1 MSDQLLSAVSTEPP
15 ALIATPVPDDSYP
28 SPSDTEQTEE
38 PVLLELGAQPAVS
51 VSYTLSTDHS
61 SMLSYS
67 PSQVSYSP
75 TLLTGYEKS
84 LQHPGNL
91 SQMPSGA
98 FSIPQPVSM
107 WQTGGPTPVIT
118 SNNVVPV
125 TLDIPLPIPVPKK
138 RVELVPPPV
147 FMTYGSGSAAT
158 EVLISKE
165 QNPAWREKAL
175 QMEKD
180 YRRTACD
187 RERTRM
193 RDMNR
198 AFDLLRSK
206 LPISK
211 PNGKK
216 YSKIESLRIAIN
228 YINHL
233 QAMLRENHV
242 SETELVTFKNTN
254 SNPLHFE
261 TQNHLSGYDYDN
273 GVLSVSTTIAP
284 AQNSNGCCTW
294 SGGSS
299 SPNYE
304 LSAKDHWGA

>member
-1 MSDQLLSAVSTEPP
+1 MSDQLLSAAADDPP
-15 ALIATPVPDDSYP
+15 ALIPTPVSLP
-28 SPSDTEQTEE
+28 SAYSIDAESTEQ
-38 PVLLELGAQPAVS
+38 PVLLELGAAQPAAAAIAS
-51 VSYTLSTDHS
+51 LNYTLAPDGGGLLTYTAPHAHS
-61 SMLSYS
+61 LN
-67 PSQVSYSP
+67 YSP
-75 TLLTGYEKS
+75 TFSSGYDKQPHP
-84 LQHPGNL
+84 QHNL
-91 SQMPSGA
+91 SLIAPGMGSA
-98 FSIPQPVSM
+98 AYSISIPQTVSM
-107 WQTGGPTPVIT
+107 WHGGCA
-118 SNNVVPV
+118 
-125 TLDIPLPIPVPKK
+125 PIVEPK
-138 RVELVPPPV
+138 RSELVAVPPPTY
-147 FMTYGSGSAAT
+147 MTYSGGGSGGAV
-158 EVLISKE
+158 EVEIAKE

-193 RDMNR
+193 RDMNK

-242 SETELVTFKNTN
+242 LPETELVSFKCSSRSMQYDGQGQHHNHSASYEYEN
-254 SNPLHFE
+254 SASAA
-261 TQNHLSGYDYDN
+261 TSSQNG
-273 GVLSVSTTIAP
+273 
-284 AQNSNGCCTW
+284 CTW

-299 SPNYE
+299 SSPNYE
-304 LSAKDHWGA
+304 TNSKDHWNT

>member
-1 MSDQLLSAVSTEPP
+1 MSDQLLSAATDDDPP
-15 ALIATPVPDDSYP
+15 ALIPTPVSLP
-28 SPSDTEQTEE
+28 SAYVDADASAEQ
-38 PVLLELGAQPAVS
+38 PVLLELGAAQPPAANLNYS
-51 VSYTLSTDHS
+51 LSPDGAAMLTYTAPTHAHI
-61 SMLSYS
+61 
-67 PSQVSYSP
+67 SYSP
-75 TLLTGYEKS
+75 TLMSSYEK
-84 LQHPGNL
+84 QHNL
-91 SQMPSGA
+91 GLIGPAIGGSSA
-98 FSIPQPVSM
+98 YSISIPQPVSM
-107 WQTGGPTPVIT
+107 WHDGCAPPE
-118 SNNVVPV
+118 
-125 TLDIPLPIPVPKK
+125 PK
-138 RVELVPPPV
+138 RSELVAVPPPTY
-147 FMTYGSGSAAT
+147 MTYSGGSSGSGGVGSAV
-158 EVLISKE
+158 EVEIAKE

-193 RDMNR
+193 RDMNK

-242 SETELVTFKNTN
+242 LPETELVSFKC
-254 SNPLHFE
+254 SNRSLNYDG
-261 TQNHLSGYDYDN
+261 QGQHLNPSAGYDYENSASAAASSQN
-273 GVLSVSTTIAP
+273 G
-284 AQNSNGCCTW
+284 CTW

-299 SPNYE
+299 SSPNYE
-304 LSAKDHWGA
+304 TNSKDHWNT